1 MLNYLLFQE
10 NCIMLLSNIEHG
22 NLSKLVTSLYVGPAR
37 RLTGARESKVLGT
50 LLFSCLLFKLNTP
63 YSFHSLSAHLKS
75 LLFTSDKLY
84 ILGRRILLLK

>member
-10 NCIMLLSNIEHG
+10 NCLMQLSNIEHG

-50 LLFSCLLFKLNTP
+50 LLFSCLLFLIHLT
-63 YSFHSLSAHLKS
+63 LSIH
-75 LLFTSDKLY
+75 
-84 ILGRRILLLK
+84 